1 MGCASWGG
9 SPTLYI
15 TWGGQD
21 CLLHLQL
28 SSSLAEK
35 GSSLPS
41 NNVGHLTRSTEGP
54 GSQDTLHISQWSGP
68 MNPVFSSRKPW
79 SGLDPNPHH
88 HSFSP
93 FPTCSTQLRTEWFS
107 KVHLDQEITSLTIF
121 WPNDHHPS
129 EPSSYIL
136 IAFSS
141 ISPKGLLPTFCKF
154 TMSEIFIL
162 NLGFSFFLT
171 HCWLRT
177 RILLI
182 KDLATLHGK
191 AFALSNLTPD
201 HFLHRSYKAVSV
213 NESIP
218 WFGIYNRFLVI
229 HLSIALSAFSL
240 SLSPLLESYFVHVA
254 FLNNHCVKPK
264 FLFLSL

>member
-1 MGCASWGG
+1 MLNSAENWVV
-9 SPTLYI
+9 LK
-15 TWGGQD
+15 
-21 CLLHLQL
+21 
-28 SSSLAEK
+28 SSS
-35 GSSLPS
+35 GPR
-41 NNVGHLTRSTEGP
+41 NNTPDNL
-54 GSQDTLHISQWSGP
+54 LIKWS
-68 MNPVFSSRKPW
+68 
-79 SGLDPNPHH
+79 
-88 HSFSP
+88 SP
-93 FPTCSTQLRTEWFS
+93 FRTQ
-107 KVHLDQEITSLTIF
+107 Q
-121 WPNDHHPS
+121 
-129 EPSSYIL
+129 SYIL

-154 TMSEIFIL
+154 TMSDIFIL
-162 NLGFSFFLT
+162 NFGFSFFLT

-177 RILLI
+177 RILFI

-201 HFLHRSYKAVSV
+201 HFLRRSYKAVSV

-218 WFGIYNRFLVI
+218 WFGIYNRFLEI
-229 HLSIALSAFSL
+229 HLSIAWSAFSL